1 MVSLLRQ
8 AISLAIYILRGPEET
23 IVFYFHLSHL
33 VLKDGQQ
40 QNVCQI
46 MSKNVRNS
54 IFIFLIWLSCWPVTE
69 SVSPTLRK
77 PNSATCIFCVKK
89 NIKIHKPNKSQWN
102 MIQNHHNVQLSMI
115 RQMLFSDFCCRK
127 CFLMVTARSQP
138 VKYLYLKQIDKFTNT
153 FTNVWHPRLLVFD
166 CEKVFFS
173 DPNMLWYFQCL
184 WYKIKILPVFMI

>member
-115 RQMLFSDFCCRK
+115 RQMLFFQTFVAVNVFLWSLQGLNPWNIYISNRLTSLQILSQMSDTLDSLCSIVKR
-127 CFLMVTARSQP
+127 CFFLTLTCYDTSSVYDIR
-138 VKYLYLKQIDKFTNT
+138 
-153 FTNVWHPRLLVFD
+153 
-166 CEKVFFS
+166 
-173 DPNMLWYFQCL
+173 
-184 WYKIKILPVFMI
+184 